1 MPIYEYICAD
11 CEKPFEK
18 LIFNAREKVLCP
30 TCGGKHNTQ
39 QLSVVAS
46 PAKAGGASSYSETG
60 GTSGP
65 TSRPAGP
72 SGGCGSGCGCN

>member
-18 LIFNAREKVLCP
+18 LVFNSREKVLCP

-39 QLSVVAS
+39 QLSIVAS
-46 PAKAGGASSYSETG
+46 PVKAVGASSYSETG
-60 GTSGP
+60 GTS
-65 TSRPAGP
+65 RPSGP
-72 SGGCGSGCGCN
+72 SGGCN